1 MVSPGKLPNTPP
13 LTIKTKTTES
23 ELSLRRVLKSSPQ
36 DLWLDTIRRTRGT
49 DHDGLVYWMLNQT
62 ECDFAVAVHAFYR
75 SNPAQFLDNP
85 RPLPSRPGPSEIFAL
100 LLLNWDTGSYR
111 THRLQVAAIDADPRL
126 IARINQ
132 KAMVHPRGSLPF
144 NVPPQFLNPV
154 GGSPAQVPAHLSP
167 DDARH
172 LWPIYAD
179 LGLQVPKSPPGIRR
193 TIARAKDVLQRI
205 GLRRRPT

>member
-1 MVSPGKLPNTPP
+1 MVFPDNNASN
-13 LTIKTKTTES
+13 LTDKSRTTES
-23 ELSLRRVLKSSPQ
+23 ELALRRVLKSSPQ
-36 DLWLDTIRRTRGT
+36 DLWLDTIRRARGA

-85 RPLPSRPGPSEIFAL
+85 RPLPSRPGQSGIFAL

-111 THRLQVAAIDADPRL
+111 THRLQVEPIDADARL
-126 IARINQ
+126 LARINQ
-132 KAMVHPRGSLPF
+132 KVMVHPRGSLPF
-144 NVPPQFLNPV
+144 NIPTPFLNPV
-154 GGSPAQVPAHLSP
+154 GGLPAHIPAHLSP

-179 LGLQVPKSPPGIRR
+179 LGLQVPAVAPGLMRAV
-193 TIARAKDVLQRI
+193 ARVKDILQTV
-205 GLRRRPT
+205 GLRRRPI